1 MNLARVRGVVV
12 SEHRVSEL
20 AERRL
25 AILQPE
31 DEHGSPEGGLVVA
44 VDPIVS
50 AAEGALVWFV
60 IGSDATDALRDGFQ
74 PVDAA
79 IVGLVASVRTAAAA
93 STGAGA
99 GGVA

>member
-1 MNLARVRGVVV
+1 VNLARVRGVVL
-12 SEHRVSEL
+12 SEHRVTEL

-31 DEHGSPEGGLVVA
+31 DENGRPEGPSVVA

-60 IGSDATDALRDGFQ
+60 TGSDATDALRDAFQ

-79 IVGLVASVRTAAAA
+79 VVGLVASVRTPP
-93 STGAGA
+93 GP